1 MPLVSIVLPTHNRL
15 DLLKKAVSSVYNQ
28 TFQEWELLIV
38 YNESSDGTE
47 EYLME
52 ISTLDKR
59 IHPLKATKSSFPG
72 ISEYLNFGIAVS
84 KGKYIARL
92 DDDDIWS
99 EKEKISLQTEF
110 MEKND
115 EYVLTGG
122 GQRMVDCSGRTMYEI
137 LKRRDDNEIRK
148 KSLISCPFEHTTVLF
163 RKNAAERIGNYKIMP
178 VCEDWELFLNLG
190 TIGKFFNFPLFFTDS
205 LESDLNI
212 SLNENSVYQ
221 RLIAS
226 TEIGIIKSYKCHYPN
241 YIIGLIFH
249 YLQYIY
255 TFSPKFLRKRLKYIL
270 RYYKRS
276 I

>member
-1 MPLVSIVLPTHNRL
+1 MPLVSIILPTHNRL
-15 DLLKKAVSSVYNQ
+15 ELLKKAVSSVYDQ

-52 ISTLDKR
+52 ISTHDER
-59 IHPLKATKSSFPG
+59 IRPVKTIKSDFPG
-72 ISEYLNFGIAVS
+72 ISEYLNLGIAVS

-99 EKEKISLQTEF
+99 EIEKIRLQTDF
-110 MEKND
+110 LEKNND
-115 EYVLTGG
+115 YVLTGG
-122 GQRMVDCSGRTMYEI
+122 GQRMVDHSGRIMYEI
-137 LKRRDDNEIRK
+137 LKTKDDNDIRK
-148 KSLISCPFEHTTVLF
+148 RSLISCPFEHTTVLF
-163 RKNAAERIGNYKIMP
+163 RKDAAERIGNYKIMP

-190 TIGKFFNFPLFFTDS
+190 TTGKFFNFPLFFTDS
-205 LESDLNI
+205 LESDSNI
-212 SLNENSVYQ
+212 SLNDNSVYQ

-226 TEIGIIKSYKCHYPN
+226 TEIGIIRSYKYLYPN
-241 YIIGLIFH
+241 YRMGLTLH
-249 YLQYIY
+249 SLQYIY
-255 TFSPKFLRKRLKYIL
+255 AFVPKFLRNRLKYIL

>member
-1 MPLVSIVLPTHNRL
+1 MPLVSIILPTHNRL
-15 DLLKKAVSSVYNQ
+15 ELLKKAVSSVYEQ
-28 TFQEWELLIV
+28 SLQDWELMVV

-47 EYLME
+47 EYLMDL
-52 ISTLDKR
+52 STHDKR
-59 IHPLKATKSSFPG
+59 IHPVRTTKSSFPG
-72 ISEYLNFGIAVS
+72 ISEYLNLGIAVS

-110 MEKND
+110 MEKNN

-122 GQRMVDCSGRTMYEI
+122 GQRMVDCNGRIMYEI
-137 LKRRDDNEIRK
+137 LKTRDDNEIRK
-148 KSLISCPFEHTTVLF
+148 KSLISCPFEHTTVIF
-163 RKNAAERIGNYKIMP
+163 RKDAAERIGNYKIMP

-190 TIGKFFNFPLFFTDS
+190 TTGKFYNFPLFFTDS

-212 SLNENSVYQ
+212 SLNENSEYQ

-226 TEIGIIKSYKCHYPN
+226 TEIGIIKSYKYNYPHYR
-241 YIIGLIFH
+241 IGLTLH
-249 YLQYIY
+249 SLQYIY
-255 TFSPKFLRKRLKYIL
+255 AFVPKFFRNRLKYIL